1 MVRSAQPLDTADIL
15 SSCIESDN
23 FNEALGE
30 GEIRCYTPQSF
41 QCLNG
46 VGVMSSSGE
55 LEQQMNT
62 MFEQVETEEETI
74 SNLRTSLSS
83 KASSSALGSVEAS
96 VSSVQNNKVDSS
108 EFERL
113 KRRVAEMENNTQ
125 GNSSD
130 AESSSNAASIRTGI
144 VAAITGFIMLLQ
156 LAR

>member
-1 MVRSAQPLDTADIL
+1 
-15 SSCIESDN
+15 
-23 FNEALGE
+23 
-30 GEIRCYTPQSF
+30 
-41 QCLNG
+41 LNG

-62 MFEQVETEEETI
+62 MFEQVQTEEETI

-96 VSSVQNNKVDSS
+96 VSSVQSNKVDSS

-113 KRRVAEMENNTQ
+113 KRRVAEMENSTQ

-144 VAAITGFIMLLQ
+144 VAAITGFIVLLQ